1 MHVVPGLGFDV
12 AWDADYDFQF
22 HRISYSSLNVGYHF
36 GQFALAG
43 SDTYLQVPG
52 IVHPTVPDLFH
63 QARGTVYYGSS
74 TKKGISGASTMGFDI
89 HSGFLQYIA
98 VQSTYNWNCCGI
110 TVDFR
115 RFVLGPIRNE
125 NQYRFTFN
133 LANIGTFGNLTRR
146 YRMY

>member
-1 MHVVPGLGFDV
+1 
-12 AWDADYDFQF
+12 
-22 HRISYSSLNVGYHF
+22 
-36 GQFALAG
+36 
-43 SDTYLQVPG
+43 LQVPG
-52 IVHPTVPDLFH
+52 IIKPTVPDVFH
-63 QARGTVYYGSS
+63 QARGTVYYGTS
-74 TKKGISGASTMGFDI
+74 TKKGISGASTMGFDVR
-89 HSGFLQYIA
+89 SGFLQFVA
-98 VQSTYNWNCCGI
+98 VQSSYNWNCCGI